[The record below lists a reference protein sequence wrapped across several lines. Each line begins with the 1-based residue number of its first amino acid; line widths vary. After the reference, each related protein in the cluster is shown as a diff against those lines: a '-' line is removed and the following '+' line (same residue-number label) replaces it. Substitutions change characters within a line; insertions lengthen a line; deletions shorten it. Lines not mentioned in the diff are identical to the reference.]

1 MSLLDP
7 ATGIGGAGGAAA
19 DKKEK
24 AAGMLESLMVKQIL
38 QASGAFKGQ
47 GGTIHNELFVDA
59 IADAVAKGGGL
70 GIGKLLDGKSV
81 TGSSPLS
88 SGPGTA
94 ASGNTCGTGTA
105 ASGNTCG
112 TGTAASGNTCG
123 TGAALNA
130 VAALPQVVEG
140 GARLTSNF
148 GQRSDP
154 FDGKA
159 ALHHGLDLA
168 AAEGTPV
175 LAAEAGVVK
184 SVGERGGYGL
194 AVEVEHAGGVTT
206 LYGHSSETLVQV
218 GDQIEKGQ
226 TIARVGHS
234 GRATG
239 DHLHFEVRLRG
250 GAVDPRTA
258 LKAYA
263 KSVDTLSKGL

>member
-1 MSLLDP
+1 MGLLNANSL
-7 ATGIGGAGGAAA
+7 GQGAAETPA
-19 DKKEK
+19 EKKEK

-47 GGTIHNELFVDA
+47 GGQIHNELFVDA

-70 GIGKLLDGKSV
+70 GIGKLLGEQAAA
-81 TGSSPLS
+81 GSAPLAF
-88 SGPGTA
+88 SGPGP
-94 ASGNTCGTGTA
+94 G
-105 ASGNTCG
+105 
-112 TGTAASGNTCG
+112 
-123 TGAALNA
+123 
-130 VAALPQVVEG
+130 VAAQVAHSLGGLPDLIAGQERV
-140 GARLTSNF
+140 TSHF

-154 FDGKA
+154 FTGQAKA
-159 ALHHGLDLA
+159 HRGIDLA
-168 AAEGTPV
+168 APEGSPIF
-175 LAAEAGVVK
+175 AAQSGVVK

-206 LYGHSSETLVQV
+206 LYGHASETLVQV

-226 TIARVGHS
+226 AIARVGHS

-239 DHLHFEVRLRG
+239 DHLHFEVRQRG

-263 KSVDTLSKGL
+263 KSVDTQDKGF